1 MINNKN
7 KNDDNCFTLGV
18 YLKKNKNKKTKKK
31 KQIKLIP
38 ESA

>member
-18 YLKKNKNKKTKKK
+18 YLKTKKKKK